1 LFWVD
6 ESEEKENKNVSQL
19 QQTGCS
25 KKLTA
30 DPGRRFGT
38 LNLESEEKAKNAGSA
53 YLVSQLHAGRNL
65 GHRQDCL
72 CY

>member
-6 ESEEKENKNVSQL
+6 ESEEKENKTVSQL

-30 DPGRRFGT
+30 DPGRRFGAR
-38 LNLESEEKAKNAGSA
+38 NPESEEKAKNASSA
-53 YLVSQLHAGRNL
+53 YLVSRHHAGRNL
-65 GHRQDCL
+65 GHRQDRL